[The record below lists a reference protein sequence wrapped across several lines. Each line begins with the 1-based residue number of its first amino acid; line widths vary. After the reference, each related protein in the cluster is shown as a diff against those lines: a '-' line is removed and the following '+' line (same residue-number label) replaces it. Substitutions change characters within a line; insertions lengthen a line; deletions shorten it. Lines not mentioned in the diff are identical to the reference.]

1 VIKVTEKER
10 LNKKLLELLAKQST
24 ELTIEERF
32 ELGREIFKVQTRL
45 GQIIPEQNAG
55 RLYEDNDEG
64 R

>member
-1 VIKVTEKER
+1 MTEKER